1 MSLAVTELV
10 GSGVGGELLYAEFST
25 PVGVLAVVTD
35 PTDVGDRRIDPKAG
49 AGRVGAVV
57 ASGFVPLAQLL
68 TELPGQVSD
77 RPTAADPLAPIAAL
91 LDRYFDGDIDALDE
105 VSVSQRGGAFT
116 ESAWSALREVPAG
129 AVVSYTELATSVGRP
144 RAARAA
150 GTACATNH
158 VAPFVPCHR
167 VVKSGGSLGNYGYG
181 TQVKAALLKHERAL
195 DGR

>member
-1 MSLAVTELV
+1 MSFAVTEPV
-10 GSGVGGELLYAEFST
+10 GSDVGVGLLYAEFST

-35 PTDVGDRRIDPKAG
+35 PTDAGDRPIGSEAG

-57 ASGFVPLAQLL
+57 ASGFLPVTQLL
-68 TELPGQVSD
+68 DELPGQVSG
-77 RPTAADPLAPIAAL
+77 RPSEPDPLAPIAAL
-91 LDRYFDGDIDALDE
+91 LDRYFDGDTVALDE
-105 VSVSQRGGAFT
+105 VSVSQHGGAFT

-129 AVVSYTELATSVGRP
+129 EVVSYVELATAAGRP

-181 TQVKAALLKHERAL
+181 TQVKAALLQHERAL